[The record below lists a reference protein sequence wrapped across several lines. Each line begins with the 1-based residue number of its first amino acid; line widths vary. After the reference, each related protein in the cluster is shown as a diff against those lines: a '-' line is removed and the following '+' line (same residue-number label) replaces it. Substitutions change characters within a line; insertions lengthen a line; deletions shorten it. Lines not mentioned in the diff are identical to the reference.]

1 MGDGGFGEIIRQEI
15 FRMVE
20 YIIRFALSF
29 SLGVIVPELGFG
41 RSG

>member
-1 MGDGGFGEIIRQEI
+1 MGEGGFGEILRLEV

-29 SLGVIVPELGFG
+29 SLGVIVQESGFG